1 MNAPKIEKNVPIVK
15 GENKKYDWL
24 DKLEKEDSFLWPSGS
39 LQNLRG
45 AAYVRKIRLIT
56 RKADDQ
62 NHRVWISEY
71 L

>member
-1 MNAPKIEKNVPIVK
+1 MNAPKIEKNVPIMK
-15 GENKKYDWL
+15 GKNQKYDWL
-24 DKLEKEDSFLWPSGS
+24 DKVEKGDSFLWPSGS

-45 AAYVRKIRLIT
+45 AASLRKIGLIT
-56 RKADDQ
+56 RKADHK

>member
-15 GENKKYDWL
+15 GDNKKYSWIDSV
-24 DKLEKEDSFLWPSGS
+24 EKGDSFLWPSGA

-45 AAYVRKIRLIT
+45 AAYVWKLRLIT
-56 RKADDQ
+56 RRIDAD